1 MVSLARLTRSQCLS
15 TGGRSSAS
23 LFRTYVRSAVCHAP
37 PQITPPTSVSLFRP
51 HPVLRPASRRHVRV
65 RGRSAA
71 LRGAADL
78 PAAADAPGTCAR
90 TTCASA
96 GGTFAAHQT
105 PQVGTLQWHSEPL
118 LSGRFF
124 FRLLRSGRG
133 AVRDPGQH
141 TARARHNGQVEASL
155 EQHVCVVYYAS

>member
-124 FRLLRSGRG
+124 SVYCAPVEGLY
-133 AVRDPGQH
+133 VTRDNTP
-141 TARARHNGQVEASL
+141 RALATMDRWKPAWNNM
-155 EQHVCVVYYAS
+155 CV